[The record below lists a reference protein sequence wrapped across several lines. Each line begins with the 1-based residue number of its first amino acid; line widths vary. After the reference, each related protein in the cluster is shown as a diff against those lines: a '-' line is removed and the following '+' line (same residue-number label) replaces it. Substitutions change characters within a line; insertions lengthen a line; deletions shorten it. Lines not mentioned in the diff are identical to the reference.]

1 MRQTEVMDHRARGD
15 VVAQARGHPAQ
26 LVALLN
32 DDLGLVDGQ
41 PDVHAVQCIE
51 DRGRIVGEPRGAVAV
66 LPPTAVLQHLWQVPM
81 EQGGDG
87 IDAALLEA
95 VDQAPVEVEAALV
108 HRPSALR
115 QNPRPG
121 DGEPVAL
128 RPQTLQ
134 QVQIR
139 LPAAIV
145 VAGDLPRAAVV
156 DGSGSGAEGVPDR
169 RATAVDAHRAL
180 DLVRRSGHAEA
191 EIIGKRH
198 SAGRRFLSRFAST
211 GESYRSESRG
221 SQ

>member
-1 MRQTEVMDHRARGD
+1 
-15 VVAQARGHPAQ
+15 

-41 PDVHAVQCIE
+41 PDVHAVERIE
-51 DRGRIVGEPRGAVAV
+51 DRCRIVGEPRGAVAV
-66 LPPTAVLQHLWQVPM
+66 LPPTAVLEHLWQVPM

-95 VDQAPVEVEAALV
+95 VDQASVEVEAALV

-115 QNPRPG
+115 QDPRPG
-121 DGEPVAL
+121 DGEPVTL
-128 RPQTLQ
+128 CPQTLQ
-134 QVQIR
+134 QVQIGF
-139 LPAAIV
+139 PAAVV

-169 RATAVDAHRAL
+169 RATAVGTHRAL
-180 DLVRRSGHAEA
+180 DLVRRRGHSEA
-191 EIIGKRH
+191 EIFAKRH
-198 SAGRRFLSRFAST
+198 SAGRRLLSGFASS
-211 GESYRSESRG
+211 GESCRSESRG